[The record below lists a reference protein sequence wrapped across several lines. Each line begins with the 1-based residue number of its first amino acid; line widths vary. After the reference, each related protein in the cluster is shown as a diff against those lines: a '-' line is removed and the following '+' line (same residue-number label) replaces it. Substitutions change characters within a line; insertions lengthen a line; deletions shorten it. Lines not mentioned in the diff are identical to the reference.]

1 MWKLVLAVLLQAA
14 VPPQREI
21 AGPYTFREDQGQTTK
36 VILKNGLTVIVR
48 EEHAVPLA
56 SITTHVKAGYFDEE
70 DRLSGLS
77 HLVEHMLF
85 KGTAQ
90 RPAGEIARQT
100 RSLGGVLNAYTDYD
114 RTVYYTVVPAANT
127 LAALEIQ
134 SDALLHPA
142 FDPQELKREVEVV
155 LQENNRKLDNPAAL
169 AAEKLFETAFAE
181 HRMKR
186 WRLGTA
192 EGLRGLTADDVTAY
206 YQKYYQPSNIVL
218 TVVGAFD
225 REKVMESI
233 VKLYAPAAN
242 AKVERDA
249 SPAEPAQEGVRY
261 AFRRG
266 PIQQAHLA
274 MGFHVPGVLSE
285 DGRTLEVLAAILGAG
300 RSSRLQETLR
310 DQKGL
315 ITSGSAE
322 LRGFLDMSYF
332 QVHLETTSP
341 LEAAT
346 AALAEI
352 ESIKRFGVTDQVLG
366 RAKIA
371 IAHNRFAKLETVDGI
386 GESLAYYEA
395 LRDWTI
401 SSTYLNDIQR
411 VTAQRVT
418 DAARKYLTTANLS
431 VFEYLPES
439 VDRNLTAADYKAAVL
454 DKVEGA
460 VARPPQEES
469 PVVAQIP
476 QRGDGLVTD
485 MVGAVQRRSIL
496 RGPEVYIL
504 EDHRL
509 PIVSFGI
516 FFPGG
521 RLLET
526 PQNAGI
532 TELMLRSAMRGTK
545 SFDSNQISRRL
556 ENAGA
561 RIQVVNEPDFFG
573 YMLHGLAGR
582 MDQAVQV
589 LVEILQDPLFE
600 EPEVVKER
608 NLQLSRIRN
617 RRDDNVAFP
626 VSLFLQSVYGTF
638 PYARPAV
645 GTEEGIGK
653 LTAVQVRT
661 WFTSNERKILPTI
674 VIVGDTRGTAL
685 VAPIADALTNEDL
698 ETRDL
703 STLPRPQPASQ
714 AAQAVEAE
722 NRQQTALVYGFP
734 GVNRAANERYALELL
749 SHIVSGG
756 GGRFFEAI
764 REKQGLAYTVRTTN
778 VADSR
783 GGSFYTYAAFSPEK
797 ETEVR
802 TVLDAEH
809 ARLRKDGVTADEL
822 KRAAESA
829 IGARESS
836 LQTREARV
844 LEYARAIISG
854 AGVQSVPRYEAAVR
868 GVTAAQMK
876 AVIDRV
882 LDPALLRTGVVRGR
896 N

>member
-233 VKLYAPAAN
+233 VKLYGPAAN

-371 IAHNRFAKLETVDGI
+371 IAQNRFAKLETVDGI

-516 FFPGG
+516 FFPG
-521 RLLET
+521 
-526 PQNAGI
+526 
-532 TELMLRSAMRGTK
+532 
-545 SFDSNQISRRL
+545 
-556 ENAGA
+556 
-561 RIQVVNEPDFFG
+561 
-573 YMLHGLAGR
+573 
-582 MDQAVQV
+582 
-589 LVEILQDPLFE
+589 
-600 EPEVVKER
+600 
-608 NLQLSRIRN
+608 
-617 RRDDNVAFP
+617 
-626 VSLFLQSVYGTF
+626 
-638 PYARPAV
+638 
-645 GTEEGIGK
+645 
-653 LTAVQVRT
+653 
-661 WFTSNERKILPTI
+661 
-674 VIVGDTRGTAL
+674 
-685 VAPIADALTNEDL
+685 
-698 ETRDL
+698 
-703 STLPRPQPASQ
+703 
-714 AAQAVEAE
+714 
-722 NRQQTALVYGFP
+722 
-734 GVNRAANERYALELL
+734 
-749 SHIVSGG
+749 
-756 GGRFFEAI
+756 
-764 REKQGLAYTVRTTN
+764 
-778 VADSR
+778 
-783 GGSFYTYAAFSPEK
+783 
-797 ETEVR
+797 
-802 TVLDAEH
+802 
-809 ARLRKDGVTADEL
+809 
-822 KRAAESA
+822 
-829 IGARESS
+829 
-836 LQTREARV
+836 
-844 LEYARAIISG
+844 
-854 AGVQSVPRYEAAVR
+854 
-868 GVTAAQMK
+868 
-876 AVIDRV
+876 
-882 LDPALLRTGVVRGR
+882 
-896 N
+896 